1 MFTNLGYFFKE
12 AWNDIV
18 HRPVAI
24 LFSLISI
31 ALLLFFTAFIFA
43 GGEQLQWLVGQLG
56 QEAAVTVFLQED
68 VARSQRDS
76 LEEELQQLSGVTT
89 IRFVS
94 KEQALEEMEDILGE
108 HSSELAATAGFN
120 PFLGYFEV
128 GVLPEEGVEV
138 AVQAEKLPGVDSVR
152 DNRQTLERLT
162 RLTLVMRLGA
172 IFALLFVGVVMMI
185 TISHIIHLGLMARE
199 EEMEIYR
206 LLGAGPWFAALPFLL
221 QGTLL
226 GFSGGL
232 VSFLAA
238 VVTFPILISKL
249 HSALPF
255 LPLQPG
261 MGVAL
266 AVGPV
271 LIATGTIFGLSGS
284 LLAQYQARGK

>member
-1 MFTNLGYFFKE
+1 MFIGR
-12 AWNDIV
+12 W
-18 HRPVAI
+18 
-24 LFSLISI
+24 LFIFLISI
-31 ALLLFFTAFIFA
+31 ALLLFLLLLSLPV
-43 GGEQLQWLVGQLG
+43 GNSCNVVGQLG
-56 QEAAVTVFLQED
+56 QEAAVTVFCRKMWPEPK
-68 VARSQRDS
+68 DS
-76 LEEELQQLSGVTT
+76 LEEEQQLSGVTT

-172 IFALLFVGVVMMI
+172 VFALLFVGVVMMI